1 MKYYRMAQE
10 WYGEEF
16 EDEGQVAG
24 LASLLR
30 QVAEELMETDARLVE
45 GLGSIATVGAKRG
58 LAKRFQ
64 ERAVAAIRAQKGQA

>member
-30 QVAEELMETDARLVE
+30 QVAEEQMETDAK
-45 GLGSIATVGAKRG
+45 IADGPHNFNTLNTDRIAN
-58 LAKRFQ
+58 
-64 ERAVAAIRAQKGQA
+64 AIRAQKGQK